1 MLTTA
6 ISTLVG
12 FCAGVFVGF
21 MIMALCQ
28 IQKRGDDE

>member
-1 MLTTA
+1 MTIA
-6 ISTLVG
+6 ISALAG

-28 IQKRGDDE
+28 IQKRGDGE